1 MPRWPRREVFLTRK
15 IHDAMHRAAI
25 LSDRGALYT
34 TFLAI
39 LTRQFGMSR
48 VFIGRFV
55 RENFCLRCDLH
66 TGFPNS
72 FIPPIISMNDDQDAF
87 VQCLHGGDVRVFD
100 PGSVSPGSVGLWSA
114 IAPPERAILIPLRI
128 GTSPLGVIYADQV
141 EHDGNASARQRC
153 GDVWLAGLDRAGK
166 PDSAPERGAA
176 RRETDPLTGLR
187 NRAFLDK
194 ILEIELPRVQRYNTP
209 PEPYHD
215 RPGWL

>member
-1 MPRWPRREVFLTRK
+1 MLTFAGALPRVDAFEHPAMAQMCAVAAMVAPKVFDAEVARREVFLTRK

-39 LTRQFGMSR
+39 LTRQFGMTR

-100 PGSVSPGSVGLWSA
+100 PVP
-114 IAPPERAILIPLRI
+114 
-128 GTSPLGVIYADQV
+128 
-141 EHDGNASARQRC
+141 
-153 GDVWLAGLDRAGK
+153 
-166 PDSAPERGAA
+166 
-176 RRETDPLTGLR
+176 
-187 NRAFLDK
+187 
-194 ILEIELPRVQRYNTP
+194 
-209 PEPYHD
+209 
-215 RPGWL
+215 